1 MEPEFWHNR
10 WSTDRIAFHE
20 GHPNALLTENFY
32 RLSLEPHSRLF
43 LPLCGKTTDIS
54 WLLKLGY
61 RIAGAE
67 LSRSAI
73 EQLFDDL
80 DLAPEIVGID
90 GMLHFKA
97 PLIDI
102 FVGDIFDLT
111 TERLGAVD
119 AVYDRAALVALPS
132 EMRQQYA
139 THLARLTARARQL
152 LICFEYDQNLT
163 EGPPFSVTREE
174 VTRLYGDMYD
184 LHHLVTIE
192 VEGGLKG
199 VCPATETAWLL
210 Q

>member
-10 WSTDRIAFHE
+10 WTTDRIAFHE

-32 RLSLEPHSRLF
+32 RLALEPHSRLF

-67 LSRSAI
+67 LSRTAI
-73 EQLFDDL
+73 EQLFDEL
-80 DLAPEIVGID
+80 GLTPEIVSLDQI
-90 GMLHFKA
+90 LHFRA

-102 FVGDIFDLT
+102 FVGNIFDLNAET
-111 TERLGAVD
+111 LGRVD

-132 EMRQQYA
+132 EMRQRYA
-139 THLARLTARARQL
+139 THLARLTDKARQL
-152 LICFEYDQNLT
+152 LICFEYDQSLVD
-163 EGPPFSVTREE
+163 GPPFSVDREE
-174 VTRLYGDMYD
+174 VARLYGNLYD
-184 LHHLVTIE
+184 LRHLVTTEI
-192 VEGGLKG
+192 EGGLKSA
-199 VCPATETAWLL
+199 CPATETAWLL